1 MGSGG
6 VGFPLGLRRLTGL
19 NELGFLDPP
28 APPAACVVWE
38 SGVSTRERAVPSG
51 ASSHRSGRCARRAAA
66 RTGSNPVCVY
76 VGGRGRGGGSV
87 SVARALIV
95 VARRLPFE
103 EENNAVVVVAGS
115 GRGKK
120 EESAGGGGMR
130 TSGPTPVSESD
141 IEAVEQMCGV
151 SRVFSVRRG
160 VWVQQVHVEVRKGKE
175 HAIIIEK
182 NCFVSQNFTSNPLHP
197 PLSSFHRV

>member
-1 MGSGG
+1 M
-6 VGFPLGLRRLTGL
+6 
-19 NELGFLDPP
+19 
-28 APPAACVVWE
+28 
-38 SGVSTRERAVPSG
+38 
-51 ASSHRSGRCARRAAA
+51 
-66 RTGSNPVCVY
+66 
-76 VGGRGRGGGSV
+76 

-141 IEAVEQMCGV
+141 IQAVAQRCGD
-151 SRVFSVRRG
+151 SPVFS
-160 VWVQQVHVEVRKGKE
+160 VHVEVRKGKE
-175 HAIIIEK
+175 
-182 NCFVSQNFTSNPLHP
+182 
-197 PLSSFHRV
+197 RVRCE

>member
-1 MGSGG
+1 
-6 VGFPLGLRRLTGL
+6 
-19 NELGFLDPP
+19 
-28 APPAACVVWE
+28 
-38 SGVSTRERAVPSG
+38 
-51 ASSHRSGRCARRAAA
+51 
-66 RTGSNPVCVY
+66 
-76 VGGRGRGGGSV
+76 V
-87 SVARALIV
+87 SVARALVV

-182 NCFVSQNFTSNPLHP
+182 NCFVSQNFTEKLLRLPK
-197 PLSSFHRV
+197 FHV